1 MSVRARKLEKL
12 HIGRVLLA
20 EDDELLGERL
30 QKDLQR
36 NDIEC
41 VWVKD
46 FQSAEDALKK
56 ENIHCLVTDIYL
68 SPSKPDGLD
77 LISLANTYGVP
88 SIIVTSALDLNIAKT
103 GLNNGADH
111 VIEKPVE
118 VSQLLSTL
126 EDIFENPKGLIAR
139 RERYLETH
147 QLTEKEKELTRL
159 ILKGLTNK
167 EISEVT
173 GNSLATVKFYS
184 SQIFEKFDVKNRAEL
199 FNLIFPT

>member
-1 MSVRARKLEKL
+1 MEKIN
-12 HIGRVLLA
+12 IGRVLLA

-30 QKDLQR
+30 KRDLER
-36 NDIEC
+36 NDIDC

-46 FQSAEDALKK
+46 FDSAVEALKK

-68 SPSKPDGLD
+68 APENPNGLE
-77 LISLANTYGVP
+77 LINMAKEFGVP
-88 SIIVTSALDLNIAKT
+88 SIIITSALDLEIAKT
-103 GLNNGADH
+103 GLNNGADQLM
-111 VIEKPVE
+111 EKPVE
-118 VSQLLSTL
+118 SSQLVPLL
-126 EDIFENPKGLIAR
+126 HEIWENPKGLIAR

-184 SQIFEKFDVKNRAEL
+184 SQIFEKFDVKNRSEL